1 MASKIERI
9 SLDLESHAMACHIPK
24 NPGNRA
30 VWLKGSSNFI
40 LVCPSSSELD
50 DSKCPQYLRIPAN
63 AMSAPRLPLTGVG
76 KDDAPVKRRV
86 YVPCPVVSPPT
97 ADPRAGPVHVL
108 AAGLGRTLE
117 LWLGAGHDAKV
128 CQPDR
133 DLPFP
138 DECFSCTKFKINV
151 SRETSLDFYLEL
163 HA

>member
-76 KDDAPVKRRV
+76 KDDAPVKRRL

-108 AAGLGRTLE
+108 AAANTWLQVWVGLWSSGWAQDMTRRYASQT
-117 LWLGAGHDAKV
+117 
-128 CQPDR
+128 
-133 DLPFP
+133 
-138 DECFSCTKFKINV
+138 
-151 SRETSLDFYLEL
+151 ETYLSQTNAL
-163 HA
+163 AAQSSKSMFHVKHH